1 MCSMC
6 LSFCCFFERVL
17 KRYRLSL
24 DFTHTQ
30 ILDMFI
36 VKEHLK
42 RTQHKVRAA
51 ERLCDWPR
59 DRRDVQTHRF
69 SSVHER
75 SANNIN
81 SPFSR
86 RYSFDVWIHLMFGRE
101 EIELLISHLN

>member
-6 LSFCCFFERVL
+6 LCFCCFFERIL
-17 KRYRLSL
+17 KGYRLSL
-24 DFTHTQ
+24 DFTHTK

-51 ERLCDWPR
+51 ERLCDGR
-59 DRRDVQTHRF
+59 ETDVTCKHRF

-75 SANNIN
+75 SANDIN
-81 SPFSR
+81 SAFSR
-86 RYSFDVWIHLMFGRE
+86 RYLFDVWIHLMFGRE
-101 EIELLISHLN
+101 EIKLLISHLN